1 MYARRRGVPH
11 MCLSHFTI
19 MFETIYEHLHVAS
32 LSLYIFSYFL
42 LFFGG
47 VVKVSMIMSIFITCK
62 LSSA

>member
-1 MYARRRGVPH
+1 

-19 MFETIYEHLHVAS
+19 MFETIYEHLHVTS